1 MRRRGLRNHTA
12 SQYTHEQ
19 EDIARLWILRLLV
32 PLGGHRG
39 LLRETCFSD
48 DSIAETVSLGHWLEP
63 DGPEFNQRK
72 AFAELRRLHTEA
84 ERSLRSAAV
93 PAVLRSNTLRLA
105 EMIGLDEPS
114 CRILELVVLL
124 HNMPQLEEAS
134 GLLGPISTSRLYTVI
149 SVLVGL
155 PEQQI
160 KEALS
165 TRGQLARSGLVKL
178 DHGSAQNLTYK
189 LDLLSSS
196 LPGRMISSVEDPL
209 TLLREMIAPCEPPSL
224 DLADY
229 QHIQRDLDVV
239 VPYLRQAV
247 AQRRKGVNIYIHG
260 SPGTG
265 KTQFARVLAQSF
277 GCELFEVA
285 REDSDGD
292 AITGNNRLRAL
303 RAAQSILGTR
313 QSLLLFDEVE
323 DIFGDG
329 ESFWGK
335 RSTAEANKGWLNR
348 MLEDNPVPTMW
359 LSNSICGLEPAFVR
373 RFDMVFELPVPPR
386 RQRERI
392 VTELCADLLPADAIA
407 RLAHAEALA
416 PAVVERAAHVVS
428 SIRSEL
434 TDEQVPAALERL
446 IGNTLTTQG
455 HPPLKKN
462 DPNQLP
468 SWYDPRFIN
477 TSADLN
483 ALAEGLS
490 RNKSGRV
497 CLYGP
502 PGTGKTA
509 FGRWLA
515 DRLELPLLVK
525 RASDLLSMWVGG
537 SEKNIAKAFREAECE
552 GALLLIDEMDSFLQD
567 RRNAERSWEVT
578 QVNEMLTQME
588 SFPGIFIASTN
599 LMNNLDQ
606 AALRRFDLKLKFDYL
621 LPEQAWEMF
630 VRQCAAL
637 DLPQPEP
644 ELRHRLA
651 SLGVL
656 TPGDYAAAARQHRFR
671 PFATAYMLLDA
682 LGEECAVKED
692 GRRHS
697 IGFVH

>member
-1 MRRRGLRNHTA
+1 MRRHPHCPSP
-12 SQYTHEQ
+12 SQYALEQ
-19 EDIARLWILRLLV
+19 GDIVRLWILRLLV
-32 PLGGHRG
+32 TLGGHRS
-39 LLRETCFSD
+39 F
-48 DSIAETVSLGHWLEP
+48 IAETSFHDDNLAEAIGLGKWLN
-63 DGPEFNQRK
+63 PEAPKFDHNRVL
-72 AFAELRRLHTEA
+72 AELRKLHRAA
-84 ERSLRSAAV
+84 ERE
-93 PAVLRSNTLRLA
+93 LA
-105 EMIGLDEPS
+105 NATIPEILSHNARRIADLISLDETAR
-114 CRILELVVLL
+114 RILEFVVVIHNAPLL
-124 HNMPQLEEAS
+124 EVTSDLM
-134 GLLGPISTSRLYTVI
+134 GPMSTSRLFTVLA
-149 SVLVGL
+149 VLLGTS
-155 PEQQI
+155 EQLV

-165 TRGQLARSGLVKL
+165 SRGRLAQSGLIRL
-178 DHGSAQNLTYK
+178 EHGSGYSISGK

-196 LPGRMISSVEDPL
+196 LPGRMASAVEDPL
-209 TLLREMIAPCEPPSL
+209 ALLREMIAPCDPPTL
-224 DLADY
+224 GLVDY

-247 AQRRKGVNIYIHG
+247 SQRRKGVNIYIHG

-265 KTQFARVLAQSF
+265 KTQFARVLAQAF

-285 REDSDGD
+285 REDNDGD
-292 AITGNNRLRAL
+292 AITGTNRLRAL

-335 RSTAEANKGWLNR
+335 RSTAETNKGWLNR
-348 MLEDNPVPTMW
+348 MLEDNPVPTLW
-359 LSNSICGLEPAFVR
+359 LSNSIRGLEPAFVR

-407 RLAHAEALA
+407 RIAHAEALA
-416 PAVVERAAHVVS
+416 PAVVERAANVVN

-483 ALAEGLS
+483 AIAEGLS

-525 RASDLLSMWVGG
+525 RASDLLSKWVGG
-537 SEKNIAKAFREAECE
+537 TEENIAKAFREAESE

-599 LMNNLDQ
+599 LMNNMDQ

-630 VRQCAAL
+630 VRQCAVL

-651 SLGVL
+651 GLGVL

-671 PFATAYMLLDA
+671 PFATAHLLLDA

-692 GRRHS
+692 GRRRS